1 MMFAQQLIKIS
12 FEFVFQN
19 DLQTHHL
26 IEEKSMVKLADN
38 NFTICFWA
46 QTTSTYTVSQTWV
59 VQINV
64 GQTNSE
70 YQLGADSELA
80 LVLKYKRGYTCI
92 HIKYFFASARSILTL
107 HNSSKPIFGDFDY
120 W

>member
-70 YQLGADSELA
+70 YLSQFYQLGADSVTCTSVEVQEGLYMYSHKIFFCFCR
-80 LVLKYKRGYTCI
+80 KYSYST
-92 HIKYFFASARSILTL
+92 
-107 HNSSKPIFGDFDY
+107 
-120 W
+120 